1 MEKIIMKSLRT
12 LLLTLAMMSG
22 PVHAVPV
29 TYYFG
34 GILNHV
40 DSALAPHFGVGNP
53 FNGSFTF
60 DSSAPDLNSD
70 PMRGAYLPGPAFS
83 ATVNGVHYTTTGGD
97 VGSVSIDNN
106 FGGSDILSA
115 GSVPLPAEMQPE
127 TGGYLPD
134 NFSLVLYD
142 SSGTALINDMLPL
155 GGLHLDDFNIARFEM
170 WFVLSPSAERSLRPN
185 FASFYG
191 ELSYISLTDPSNNFV
206 SEPGSALLLAMGI
219 AALAVGRRNGAYR
232 VPPSSN

>member
-1 MEKIIMKSLRT
+1 MKSLRS

-34 GILNHV
+34 GILNYV
-40 DSALAPHFGVGNP
+40 NTALAPHFLVGNA
-53 FNGSFTF
+53 FNGLFTF

-70 PMRGAYLPGPAFS
+70 PMRGAYAPGPAFS
-83 ATVNGVHYTTTGGD
+83 ATVNGVHYTTTGGG

-106 FGGSDILSA
+106 FGGTDLLSA

-134 NFSLVLYD
+134 SFGLVLYD
-142 SSGTALINDMLPL
+142 SSGTALINDTLPL
-155 GGLHLDDFNIARFEM
+155 GGLHLDDFNVARFEM
-170 WFVLSPSAERSLRPN
+170 GFVLSRFAERSVRPD
-185 FASFYG
+185 FASING
-191 ELSYISLTDPSNNFV
+191 ELSYISLTDPSNNLV

-219 AALAVGRRNGAYR
+219 AALAAGRRNGTYR
-232 VPPSSN
+232 VPSSSN